1 VYITETGLYSLILA
15 SQAPFAKEFKRLVC
29 KTILPSIRKYGSY
42 QVESQLT
49 QAMEQLAIKE
59 KSEEDLKRE
68 GEELRNK
75 LVKAERKAIRV
86 NKFMKRITI
95 KERKMEWIYIATND
109 FYALERLWKVGST
122 IRLSSRIGGYHTGR
136 AKGVGDGYSSFLT
149 EGQKRL
155 RSPAFAGRSTTMCL
169 L

>member
-1 VYITETGLYSLILA
+1 MNSNV
-15 SQAPFAKEFKRLVC
+15 PFAEAFQDMVYE
-29 KTILPSIRKYGSY
+29 TILPSIRKYGSY

-75 LVKAERKAIRV
+75 LVTAERKAIRV

-95 KERKMEWIYIATND
+95 KERWN
-109 FYALERLWKVGST
+109 GST
-122 IRLSSRIGGYHTGR
+122 
-136 AKGVGDGYSSFLT
+136 
-149 EGQKRL
+149 
-155 RSPAFAGRSTTMCL
+155 
-169 L
+169 

>member
-1 VYITETGLYSLILA
+1 MVPSNYNLLGKSEITFREGQVVYISEPGLYSLIMGSKTAFSLLF
-15 SQAPFAKEFKRLVC
+15 QELVYEQ
-29 KTILPSIRKYGSY
+29 ILPSIREYGSY

-68 GEELRNK
+68 GEELRDK

-95 KERKMEWIYIATND
+95 KERWSGYTLPQTIFMHSRGCG
-109 FYALERLWKVGST
+109 RLV
-122 IRLSSRIGGYHTGR
+122 LPY
-136 AKGVGDGYSSFLT
+136 V
-149 EGQKRL
+149 
-155 RSPAFAGRSTTMCL
+155 
-169 L
+169 